1 MPKVFVVT
9 VLVILLFMVACTKDP
24 LSPTLTVEYK
34 VTGTVETADID
45 YIDANGKLAIIN
57 NVKIPWSLSFTADR
71 GHAVFLSAKNTGTA
85 GTVAVAIYSDGNVL
99 DEDTSTGSGAAT
111 AEGTI

>member
-1 MPKVFVVT
+1 MLKALPVVA
-9 VLVILLFMVACTKDP
+9 LAILILLVACKKDP
-24 LSPTLTVEYK
+24 LSPNVTVEYK
-34 VTGTVETADID
+34 VTGTAKTADID

-71 GHAVFLSAKNTGTA
+71 GNAVFLSAKNTGTA
-85 GTVAVAIYSDGNVL
+85 GTVAVAIYSNGNVL
-99 DEDTSTGSGAAT
+99 DEDTSTGSSAAT